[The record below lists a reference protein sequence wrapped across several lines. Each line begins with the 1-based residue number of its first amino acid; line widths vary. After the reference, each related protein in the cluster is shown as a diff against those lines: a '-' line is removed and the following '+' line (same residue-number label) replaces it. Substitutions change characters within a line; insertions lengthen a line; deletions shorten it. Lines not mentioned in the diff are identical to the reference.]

1 MIGLKDRVVI
11 VTGAGRGIG
20 RATADRLC
28 REGARVVIAEL
39 DEALGEK
46 VADEL
51 RAAGHT
57 ATFAAVDIADRQS
70 VQAMVASVMAL
81 YGQID
86 GLVNNA
92 GILADATL
100 RKLTDESF
108 DRVLQVNLKGT
119 FVMTQEVS
127 AVMRE
132 QDSGGSIANAASV
145 VALYGNIGQTSY
157 VASKAGVIGM
167 TRVWARELGRH
178 GIRVNA
184 VAPGF
189 IETDMTQQVPPKI
202 MERLLAKVPLGR
214 MGAASEV
221 ASVYA
226 FLLSDDAAY
235 VTGAVIS
242 VDGGVV
248 V

>member
-1 MIGLKDRVVI
+1 
-11 VTGAGRGIG
+11 
-20 RATADRLC
+20 
-28 REGARVVIAEL
+28 VIAEL
-39 DEALGEK
+39 DETLGQTA
-46 VADEL
+46 ADEL
-51 RAAGHT
+51 RAAGHS
-57 ATFAAVDIADRQS
+57 AVFVAVDIADRES
-70 VQAMVASVMAL
+70 VKTLVTSVKER

-100 RKLTDESF
+100 RKLTDEAF
-108 DRVLQVNLKGT
+108 DRVIRVNLKGT

-145 VALYGNIGQTSY
+145 VALYGNIGQTNY

-178 GIRVNA
+178 KVRVNA

-189 IETDMTQQVPPKI
+189 IETDMTQQIPPAI
-202 MERLLAKVPLGR
+202 MERLLAKVPMAR
-214 MGAASEV
+214 MGSAAEV

-235 VTGAVIS
+235 VTGSVIS